1 MQDELVQ
8 VQPKFKSNLLES
20 VEVFRED
27 VNNFTE
33 AYETVNYMWDTACS
47 SVCGVGFCGIKRNA
61 SQKQADCML
70 MTQYLPVPLKGVA
83 IPLSMLQ
90 RKHAES
96 TVKIRSDLEG

>member
-47 SVCGVGFCGIKRNA
+47 SVCGVGFCGIKRERISEAGRLHVNDPIFTTTPKGSGYPSEHVTEKA
-61 SQKQADCML
+61 SRVDC
-70 MTQYLPVPLKGVA
+70 
-83 IPLSMLQ
+83 
-90 RKHAES
+90 
-96 TVKIRSDLEG
+96 